1 MPLFDDRMIGCLANN
16 PLIQPLRRW
25 RGPREHGPPLT
36 VEVSHDLV
44 VRLRPEAR
52 RRDVPLK
59 RLVRDLLD
67 AVGEEPG
74 LAAAILDDGEPRP

>member
-1 MPLFDDRMIGCLANN
+1 MAWPARARS
-16 PLIQPLRRW
+16 PAHSQ
-25 RGPREHGPPLT
+25 
-36 VEVSHDLV
+36 VSHDLV

>member
-52 RRDVPLK
+52 RRDAMVMTIANKAATPTANK
-59 RLVRDLLD
+59 
-67 AVGEEPG
+67 
-74 LAAAILDDGEPRP
+74 LAIPSTLSLGGRAS